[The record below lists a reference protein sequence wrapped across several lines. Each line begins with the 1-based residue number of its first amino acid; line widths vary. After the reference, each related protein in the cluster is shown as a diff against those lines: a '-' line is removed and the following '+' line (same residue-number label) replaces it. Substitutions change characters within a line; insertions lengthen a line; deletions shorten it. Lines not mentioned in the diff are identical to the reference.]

1 MKDLVTYIVKAIVEK
16 PDEVSIEESI
26 LGDGK
31 IILTIH
37 TAPTDVGLVIGKMG
51 KTINSIRSL
60 VKIKAIKE
68 GKFVDVK
75 VPSDRDNRDN
85 GSFGG
90 PSNSGDN
97 GMGGSSTPVAPADPA
112 TPASATPVAD
122 DPMSVTGEFDVPN
135 F

>member
-1 MKDLVTYIVKAIVEK
+1 MKDLVTYIVQAIVEK
-16 PDEVSIEESI
+16 PEEVSIEETV
-26 LGDGK
+26 LADGK

-51 KTINSIRSL
+51 KTINAIRSL

-75 VPSDRDNRDN
+75 VPSDRDNGPTTSAPQADN
-85 GSFGG
+85 TSA
-90 PSNSGDN
+90 
-97 GMGGSSTPVAPADPA
+97 APAPA
-112 TPASATPVAD
+112 PTADPVAD
-122 DPMSVTGEFDVPN
+122 SAAVTGEFDVPN

>member
-16 PDEVSIEESI
+16 PEEVSIEESV
-26 LGDGK
+26 LADGK

-51 KTINSIRSL
+51 KTINAIRSL

-75 VPSDRDNRDN
+75 VPSDRDNGN
-85 GSFGG
+85 G
-90 PSNSGDN
+90 
-97 GMGGSSTPVAPADPA
+97 GMGSNSTPVATA
-112 TPASATPVAD
+112 TPTDNSVVEETSTA
-122 DPMSVTGEFDVPN
+122 VTGEFDVPN

>member
-1 MKDLVTYIVKAIVEK
+1 MKTLVEYIVKAIVES
-16 PDEVSIEESI
+16 PEAVNVEETV
-26 LGDGK
+26 LPDGK

-51 KTINSIRSL
+51 KTINAIRSL

-75 VPSDRDNRDN
+75 VPSDRDN
-85 GSFGG
+85 
-90 PSNSGDN
+90 
-97 GMGGSSTPVAPADPA
+97 GSSTPAAPQQTA
-112 TPASATPVAD
+112 TVAD
-122 DPMSVTGEFDVPN
+122 TTAVTGEFDEPN

>member
-16 PDEVSIEESI
+16 PDEVSIEESV
-26 LGDGK
+26 LSDGK
-31 IILTIH
+31 IILTVH

-75 VPSDRDNRDN
+75 VPSDRDNSSRDN
-85 GSFGG
+85 GSGVLSGG
-90 PSNSGDN
+90 IPA
-97 GMGGSSTPVAPADPA
+97 PVAP
-112 TPASATPVAD
+112 TATPVTASSAD
-122 DPMSVTGEFDVPN
+122 DASTAVTGEFDVPN

>member
-16 PDEVSIEESI
+16 PEEVSIEESV
-26 LGDGK
+26 LADGK

-75 VPSDRDNRDN
+75 VPSDRDN
-85 GSFGG
+85 GSTAA
-90 PSNSGDN
+90 P
-97 GMGGSSTPVAPADPA
+97 TAPVA
-112 TPASATPVAD
+112 STPVAD
-122 DPMSVTGEFDVPN
+122 DTAASTAVTGEFDVPN

>member
-1 MKDLVTYIVKAIVEK
+1 MKDLVTYIVKAIVEN
-16 PDEVSIEESI
+16 PDAVSIEESV
-26 LGDGK
+26 LSDGK

-37 TAPTDVGLVIGKMG
+37 TAPSDVGLVIGKMG

-75 VPSDRDNRDN
+75 VPSDRDNGN
-85 GSFGG
+85 G
-90 PSNSGDN
+90 
-97 GMGGSSTPVAPADPA
+97 GMGGSSSAPVATA
-112 TPASATPVAD
+112 TPADSDVSIGSTA
-122 DPMSVTGEFDVPN
+122 VTGEFEVPN

>member
-16 PDEVSIEESI
+16 PDEVSIEESV
-26 LGDGK
+26 LSDGK

-85 GSFGG
+85 GMGG
-90 PSNSGDN
+90 
-97 GMGGSSTPVAPADPA
+97 GMGGSSAPTDPGQSTPVAPT
-112 TPASATPVAD
+112 TPAAPAMD
-122 DPMSVTGEFDVPN
+122 DSPAVTGEFDVPN

>member
-1 MKDLVTYIVKAIVEK
+1 MKDLVLYIVKAIVEN
-16 PDEVSIEESI
+16 PDAVTVEETV
-26 LGDGK
+26 LPDGK

-37 TAPTDVGLVIGKMG
+37 TAPSDTGLVIGKMG

-75 VPSDRDNRDN
+75 VPSDRDN
-85 GSFGG
+85 
-90 PSNSGDN
+90 
-97 GMGGSSTPVAPADPA
+97 GSSSSVGSSAPTA
-112 TPASATPVAD
+112 PVAD
-122 DPMSVTGEFDVPN
+122 SVATTGEFDEPN

>member
-1 MKDLVTYIVKAIVEK
+1 MKDLVTYIVKAIVENS
-16 PDEVSIEESI
+16 DAVNVEEQV
-26 LGDGK
+26 LVDGK

-51 KTINSIRSL
+51 KTINAIRTL

-75 VPSDRDNRDN
+75 VPSDRDNGSN
-85 GSFGG
+85 GS
-90 PSNSGDN
+90 
-97 GMGGSSTPVAPADPA
+97 MGSTSAPAA
-112 TPASATPVAD
+112 PVNSTA
-122 DPMSVTGEFDVPN
+122 VTGEFDEPN

>member
-1 MKDLVTYIVKAIVEK
+1 MKNLVEYIVKAIVES
-16 PDEVSIEESI
+16 PDAVSVEETV
-26 LGDGK
+26 LPDGK

-75 VPSDRDNRDN
+75 VPSDRDN
-85 GSFGG
+85 GS
-90 PSNSGDN
+90 N
-97 GMGGSSTPVAPADPA
+97 GGSTGYTSQAPVAMPSAPA
-112 TPASATPVAD
+112 VAD
-122 DPMSVTGEFDVPN
+122 TVAVTGEFDEPN

>member
-1 MKDLVTYIVKAIVEK
+1 MKNLVEYIVKAIVES
-16 PDEVSIEESI
+16 PLEVTVEETV
-26 LGDGK
+26 LPDGK

-51 KTINSIRSL
+51 KTINAIRSL

-75 VPSDRDNRDN
+75 VPSDRDNA
-85 GSFGG
+85 
-90 PSNSGDN
+90 PV
-97 GMGGSSTPVAPADPA
+97 GGSSYQNSQPMQQAPVSQMPTAPAAPDSMA
-112 TPASATPVAD
+112 
-122 DPMSVTGEFDVPN
+122 VTGEFDEPT

>member
-16 PDEVSIEESI
+16 PEEVSIEETV
-26 LGDGK
+26 LPDGK

-75 VPSDRDNRDN
+75 VPSDRDNN
-85 GSFGG
+85 
-90 PSNSGDN
+90 
-97 GMGGSSTPVAPADPA
+97 GGSSMGSSMSSSMP
-112 TPASATPVAD
+112 SATPVAPVSMD
-122 DPMSVTGEFDVPN
+122 TPVNETAVTGEFEEPT

>member
-16 PDEVSIEESI
+16 PDEVSIEETV
-26 LGDGK
+26 LPDGK

-75 VPSDRDNRDN
+75 VPSDRDNGN
-85 GSFGG
+85 G
-90 PSNSGDN
+90 
-97 GMGGSSTPVAPADPA
+97 GMGGGSTSAPTAPTTQ
-112 TPASATPVAD
+112 TPTDAVPYEETSTA
-122 DPMSVTGEFDVPN
+122 VTGEFDVPN

>member
-16 PDEVSIEESI
+16 PDEVSIEESV
-26 LGDGK
+26 LSDGK

-85 GSFGG
+85 GMGG
-90 PSNSGDN
+90 
-97 GMGGSSTPVAPADPA
+97 GMGSSSTPSDPGQATPVAPTTTA
-112 TPASATPVAD
+112 PVD
-122 DPMSVTGEFDVPN
+122 DPMAVTGEFDVPN

>member
-1 MKDLVTYIVKAIVEK
+1 MKELVTYIVKAIVEN
-16 PDEVSIEESI
+16 PDAVNVEETVMP
-26 LGDGK
+26 DGK

-51 KTINSIRSL
+51 KTINAIRSL

-75 VPSDRDNRDN
+75 VPSDRDNNN
-85 GSFGG
+85 G
-90 PSNSGDN
+90 PK
-97 GMGGSSTPVAPADPA
+97 APETTEA
-112 TPASATPVAD
+112 TASAAGTTTP
-122 DPMSVTGEFDVPN
+122 GEFDEPN

>member
-1 MKDLVTYIVKAIVEK
+1 MKDLVTYIVKAIVENS
-16 PDEVSIEESI
+16 EAVNIEESV
-26 LGDGK
+26 LADGK

-51 KTINSIRSL
+51 KTINAIRSL

-75 VPSDRDNRDN
+75 VPSDRDNGN
-85 GSFGG
+85 G
-90 PSNSGDN
+90 
-97 GMGGSSTPVAPADPA
+97 GMGGSSAPSQSTQPTQTDDAVAAMPTETSPA
-112 TPASATPVAD
+112 
-122 DPMSVTGEFDVPN
+122 VTGEFEVPN

>member
-16 PDEVSIEESI
+16 PEEVSIEESV
-26 LGDGK
+26 LADGK

-75 VPSDRDNRDN
+75 VPSDRDNGN
-85 GSFGG
+85 G
-90 PSNSGDN
+90 
-97 GMGGSSTPVAPADPA
+97 GMGSSSSAAPSAPMTPVDSDVTMPTETSTA
-112 TPASATPVAD
+112 
-122 DPMSVTGEFDVPN
+122 VTGEFDVPN

>member
-1 MKDLVTYIVKAIVEK
+1 MKNLVEYIVKAIVES
-16 PDEVSIEESI
+16 PDAVNVEETV
-26 LGDGK
+26 LPDGK

-37 TAPTDVGLVIGKMG
+37 TAPSDVGLVIGKMG

-75 VPSDRDNRDN
+75 VPSDRDN
-85 GSFGG
+85 GS
-90 PSNSGDN
+90 N
-97 GMGGSSTPVAPADPA
+97 GGSASGYTNTQQAPVPSV
-112 TPASATPVAD
+112 SAVAD
-122 DPMSVTGEFDVPN
+122 TTAVTGVFDEPN